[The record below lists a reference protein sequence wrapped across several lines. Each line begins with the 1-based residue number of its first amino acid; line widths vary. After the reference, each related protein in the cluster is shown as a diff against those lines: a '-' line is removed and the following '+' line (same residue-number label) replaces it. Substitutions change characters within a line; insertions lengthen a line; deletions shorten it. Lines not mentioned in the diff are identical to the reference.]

1 MSKKRA
7 APHSKVTADRRVL
20 SPDERWA
27 AEINERIIA
36 DCHPFQRDAVEDP
49 SRRVAILAGRHGAKT
64 TSLRARATRK
74 MIAKR
79 RAEMLYLATTE
90 DQARELN
97 WEPLQDMN
105 EFYGLELR
113 FNKSEM
119 TATCARTGS
128 RYVMGG
134 MEDDADVERYRGK
147 SRDEVQIDETASHDP
162 QRLAKLTERVVGPRV
177 RCIVLAGSP
186 GYVPRGPFYDA
197 TRSSGGDNAR
207 YVDRNKVGHKPA
219 YWSSHYWNAKM
230 VYELPDART
239 RYLKIVENWEEAL
252 VEKAM
257 KGWADDNPNWL
268 REYIGLWVSDDTGR
282 VFLYKAVKADTGE
295 PWNQWDPFDGH
306 PLEGIQQ
313 LEASVAKLKAMGV
326 WPLRFVVPAD
336 MGSSDPFACNPLAFS
351 PRDPLRRIWHVM
363 GFERKGMYPRTIA
376 ELLIGPEA
384 VERVIRGQ
392 PIEPYG
398 GVFGT
403 TGWPDGMIFDS
414 DQSTID
420 ELAKVY
426 GIRFAKAV
434 RDPGAKA
441 GSIALVNGDLVDGPR
456 FFVLKDSA
464 MEQQME
470 QLQWREDQ
478 FGRTKEDPR
487 QSNHSSDCAA
497 YGRRQ
502 IATLFES
509 GAVEQ
514 EVATA
519 PPGAQGSAHQPRA
532 TPPPPPGPEPDRG
545 ITSDPLRTPLH
556 FHDPWGNV

>member
-1 MSKKRA
+1 MPKKPA

-27 AEINERIIA
+27 AEIRERILA

-49 SRRVAILAGRHGAKT
+49 SRRISILAGRFGAKT
-64 TSLRARATRK
+64 TTLRARAALK
-74 MIAKR
+74 MTSKR
-79 RAEMLYLATTE
+79 RAELLYLATTE

-97 WEPLQDMN
+97 WDPLQEMN

-113 FNKSEM
+113 FIKSEL
-119 TATCARTGS
+119 TATCTRTGS

-147 SRDEVQIDETASHDP
+147 TRDETQIDETASHEP
-162 QRLAKLTERVVGPRV
+162 VRLAKLTERTAGPRAKV
-177 RCIVLAGSP
+177 IVEAGSP
-186 GYVPRGPFYDA
+186 GYVPKGEFYDA
-197 TRSSGGDNAR
+197 TRSSGGNNAR
-207 YVDRNKVGHKPA
+207 YADRNKEGYKPA

-230 VYELPDART
+230 VVELPNART
-239 RYLKIVENWEEAL
+239 LYPGICELWDNAL
-252 VEKAM
+252 VEKAT

-268 REYIGLWVSDDTGR
+268 REYLGIWVSDDTGR

-295 PWNQWDPFDGH
+295 LWNQWDPFDGK

-336 MGSSDPFACNPLAFS
+336 MGSADPFACNPLAFS
-351 PRDPLRRIWHVM
+351 PRDPLRRIWHM
-363 GFERKGMYPRTIA
+363 MAFERTGMYARTIA
-376 ELLIGPEA
+376 DLLIGPEA
-384 VERVIRGQ
+384 VERVLRSQ

-398 GVFGT
+398 GIFRV
-403 TGWPDGMIFDS
+403 TGWPDGLIFDS
-414 DQSTID
+414 DQATID
-420 ELAKVY
+420 ELARVY
-426 GIRFAKAV
+426 GVKFAKAS

-441 GSIALVNGDLVDGPR
+441 GSIALLNGDLVDGPR
-456 FFVLKDSA
+456 FFVIKGSL
-464 MEQQME
+464 MEEQLE

-478 FGRTKEDPR
+478 FGRVKEDPR
-487 QSNHSSDCAA
+487 QANHSSDTAV
-497 YGRRQ
+497 YGRRL

-514 EVATA
+514 EAA
-519 PPGAQGSAHQPRA
+519 PAPGQGSARPASPPAPQPA
-532 TPPPPPGPEPDRG
+532 PEPDRG
-545 ITSDPLRTPLH
+545 IYSDPLRTPLH
-556 FHDPWGNV
+556 FHDPWGNL

>member
-27 AEINERIIA
+27 AEISERILA
-36 DCHPFQRDAVEDP
+36 DCHVYQRDAVEDP
-49 SRRVAILAGRHGAKT
+49 SRRISILAGRFGAKT
-64 TSLRARATRK
+64 TTLRARAALKLTS
-74 MIAKR
+74 MR
-79 RAEMLYLATTE
+79 RADLLYLATTKP
-90 DQARELN
+90 QARELN

-113 FNKSEM
+113 FNKSDM
-119 TATCARTGS
+119 VATCTRTGS

-147 SRDEVQIDETASHDP
+147 TRQEMQIDETASHDP
-162 QRLAKLTERVVGPRV
+162 VRLAKLTERTGGPRAHV
-177 RCIVLAGSP
+177 IVEAGSP
-186 GYVPRGPFYDA
+186 GYVPRGEFYDA
-197 TRSSGGDNAR
+197 TRTSGGTNAR
-207 YVDRNKVGHKPA
+207 YSDRNKEGYKPA
-219 YWSSHYWNAKM
+219 YWSSHWWNAKM
-230 VYELPDART
+230 VAELPRARE
-239 RYLKIVENWEEAL
+239 RYPAIVDLWDKAL
-252 VEKAM
+252 IEKA
-257 KGWADDNPNWL
+257 KKVWADDNPNWL

-295 PWNQWDPFDGH
+295 PWNQWDPFDGQ
-306 PLEGIQQ
+306 PLEGIQA
-313 LEASVAKLKAMGV
+313 LTASVAKLKAMGV

-336 MGSSDPFACNPLAFS
+336 MGSSDPFACCPLAFS
-351 PRDPLRRIWHVM
+351 PRDSLRRVWQVM

-398 GVFGT
+398 GVFGV
-403 TGWPDGMIFDS
+403 TGWPDGMVFDS
-414 DQSTID
+414 DQATID

-426 GIRFAKAV
+426 GIRFLKAV

-456 FFVLKDSA
+456 FFAIKGSE

-478 FGRTKEDPR
+478 FGRVKEDPR
-487 QSNHSSDCAA
+487 QANHSSDTAV
-497 YGRRQ
+497 YGRRL

-514 EVATA
+514 EVAMAA
-519 PPGAQGSAHQPRA
+519 PQQQRTPQPGE
-532 TPPPPPGPEPDRG
+532 PPPPAPDRG
-545 ITSDPLRTPLH
+545 IYSDPLRVPLH
-556 FHDPWGNV
+556 FVDPWGNV